1 MTVAVKKVFENA
13 MDLQPIERAELI
25 ENLFFSFDQMR
36 NQAIDDAWVTE
47 VESRFAAYDAGKLT
61 ATAFE
66 DVMARIRER

>member
-1 MTVAVKKVFENA
+1 
-13 MDLQPIERAELI
+13 LI